1 MRSNK
6 FLLEQTGQSYLVKD
20 LRGVTTRIGDTAT
33 DGKSILTGSGDPA
46 SALGKDGE
54 VYIDIANFKIFTK
67 SAGSW
72 SAGSNF
78 NGRSVLFGNG
88 APLNT
93 NGRDLE
99 TYIDLDDFKIHTKSA
114 GSWSAGTLFKG
125 SNGSAGQDGLSLR
138 FGNGAP
144 SAGLGINNEVYLD
157 LDSFKVHTKSAGSWS
172 AGSLFKGSD
181 GLAGQDGL
189 SLRFGNGAPSSG
201 IGVNNEVYL
210 DLDSFKVHTKS
221 AGSWSAGSLFK
232 GSDGAQGP
240 TGLTGLTGATGPKG
254 DTGNAGSNGTGI
266 YSTTLIAEGGTP
278 SSNTAYGTTG
288 ADDLL
293 IDSTNHKIYKR
304 SASGATFTWAL
315 QGTQFRGAAGA
326 TGPAAITG
334 YLSNESHTVTA
345 NPDGTGFSLVGAGG
359 TFYVN
364 SGSSTVTAQNYYVG
378 AVGTSTSEAQNKLT
392 LSINSSGVYTLSG
405 GSWDSDS
412 ESFTLRAI
420 SGSTTVSKT
429 YNIVKNK
436 SSKSL
441 SLVASALTFSKN
453 GAGSF
458 YPSGQSITLTPQM
471 QNLSSTTITWTVK
484 KIISGTPTT
493 LSLPNVSYITLT
505 AGSSPS
511 ATLTSTQFNSATGGV
526 VGAQLQVTAAHADG
540 VSDTVTIGV
549 VSDGSETDIYCASLG
564 TDSSPTDQ
572 RVPWSD
578 DVGGGTGL
586 RLSDVKADVGSIIT
600 ADEVAITSYTSPYSS
615 LGSTARP
622 SASYTYNFSVI
633 SAITGLPVD
642 YTTTVNH
649 RLDGMSLTSTQTV
662 FTVAVAGQYRITWQG
677 SFRLLNYDP
686 ANSRDSTC
694 YMSMLKA
701 SAANNTSFA
710 VIDEI
715 SVDLTSSAQ
724 GTTRTAAT
732 FNSAGVAGSPR
743 NLALNLSAT
752 GADAWKAKNYIGN
765 KYCPDYDYVLKVT
778 TLKLAVGDKIIFK
791 ARKSQT
797 SGTILRYDLN
807 ALNPDDY
814 PTSPTYKY
822 RDATEAWINANT
834 AADDETER
842 DIDTIVMF
850 QRVAD

>member
-6 FLLEQTGQSYLVKD
+6 FLLEQTGQNYLVKD
-20 LRGVTTRIGDTAT
+20 LRGVTTRIGDAAE
-33 DGKSILTGSGDPA
+33 DGKSILTGSGDPT

-54 VYIDIANFKIFTK
+54 VYIDITNFKIFTK

-88 APLNT
+88 APLNA

-125 SNGSAGQDGLSLR
+125 SDGSAGQDGLSLR

-144 SAGLGINNEVYLD
+144 SAGL
-157 LDSFKVHTKSAGSWS
+157 
-172 AGSLFKGSD
+172 
-181 GLAGQDGL
+181 
-189 SLRFGNGAPSSG
+189 
-201 IGVNNEVYL
+201 GVNNEVYL

-232 GSDGAQGP
+232 GTDGAQGP
-240 TGLTGLTGATGPKG
+240 IGLTGLTGPTGLTGATGPKG
-254 DTGNAGSNGTGI
+254 DTGDAGSNGTGI
-266 YSTTLIAEGGTP
+266 YSTTSIAEGGTP
-278 SSNTAYGTTG
+278 SSNTAYGTTQV
-288 ADDLL
+288 DDLL

-345 NPDGTGFSLVGAGG
+345 NPDGTGYSLTGAGG

-378 AVGTSTSEAQNKLT
+378 AAGTSTSATQNKLT

-420 SGSTTVSKT
+420 SGSTTVTKT

-436 SSKSL
+436 SSKNL

-471 QNLSSTTITWTVK
+471 QNLSSTTVTWTVK

-505 AGSSPS
+505 AGSSPY

-526 VGAQLQVTAAHADG
+526 VGAQLQITAAHADG
-540 VSDTVTIGV
+540 VEDTVTIGV
-549 VSDGSETDIYCASLG
+549 VSDGSETDIYCAALG
-564 TDSSPTDQ
+564 TAGSATDQ
-572 RVPWSD
+572 RVPYD
-578 DVGGGTGL
+578 ATRGGGTGL
-586 RLSDVKADVGSIIT
+586 RLSDLKADVGGIIT
-600 ADEVAITSYTSPYSS
+600 AAEGSLVNYVSAFAPLNPKPSGAYTFTYDVGPTNTYSATINHRTDGED
-615 LGSTARP
+615 L
-622 SASYTYNFSVI
+622 
-633 SAITGLPVD
+633 D
-642 YTTTVNH
+642 YTPTI
-649 RLDGMSLTSTQTV
+649 
-662 FTVAVAGQYRITWQG
+662 FTVAIAGQYRITWQG
-677 SFRLLNYDP
+677 SFKLRNYDP
-686 ANSRDSTC
+686 SSTKSVTC

-701 SAANNTSFA
+701 PAGSSDYSI
-710 VIDEI
+710 IDEV
-715 SVDLTSSAQ
+715 SVDLECLAAGNSKTATKFTSGGSSSTVTLLDVSITPTPILLH
-724 GTTRTAAT
+724 TTK
-732 FNSAGVAGSPR
+732 
-743 NLALNLSAT
+743 
-752 GADAWKAKNYIGN
+752 DYIGR
-765 KYCPDYDYVLKVT
+765 YYPDYEYVNKVT
-778 TLKLAVGDKIIFK
+778 TLNLQIVDKLIFK
-791 ARKSQT
+791 ARKGSYSLISYDPDTIDGGNST
-797 SGTILRYDLN
+797 SYLT
-807 ALNPDDY
+807 
-814 PTSPTYKY
+814 KY
-822 RDATEAWINANT
+822 RDATEAWINANST
-834 AADDETER
+834 SDDEADK